1 MKKIIFIIVILL
13 ISINFSVFA
22 AVYPDYSM
30 RWNFELFNNHDARQV
45 ALNLAKSQEE
55 LLKEAIET
63 DPIDQFIEGLERR
76 LYTSAQRKIIDMII
90 NEDEVASGSF
100 DIGELSIVVAED
112 PETSKI
118 IVEIIDKISGDSTIV
133 TYSNDYFG
141 DDFSDFDFYF

>member
-1 MKKIIFIIVILL
+1 MKKIIFLIVILM
-13 ISINFSVFA
+13 ISINFSAFA

-30 RWNFELFNNHDARQV
+30 KWNFELFNDHDARQV

-63 DPIDQFIEGLERR
+63 DPIDQFIDGLERR

-90 NEDEVASGSF
+90 DEDEVASGNF
-100 DIGELSIVVAED
+100 DIGDLSIVVAED
-112 PETSKI
+112 PETGQVL
-118 IVEIIDKISGDSTIV
+118 VEIVDKISGDSTIV

-141 DDFSDFDFYF
+141 DDFSDSGFYF